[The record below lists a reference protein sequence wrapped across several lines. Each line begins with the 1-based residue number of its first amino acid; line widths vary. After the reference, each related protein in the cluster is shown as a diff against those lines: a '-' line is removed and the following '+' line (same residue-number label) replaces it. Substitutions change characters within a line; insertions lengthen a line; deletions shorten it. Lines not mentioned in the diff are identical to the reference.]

1 MGRQTSRTRV
11 WFCFLLLSTL
21 RFTPR
26 DQSSAHG
33 LPRCTAAFLF
43 PGKDWALTRDAAYDA
58 AALRGWS
65 AATVGV
71 DLTPVG
77 RRPSLPPLLPCSFD
91 PTGIPSKRNRR
102 KGHQSNTIQGRWRR
116 LSHPNPRGV
125 GAKEGRCPSIR
136 HRDEVGK
143 RCGIPPYLRGKRA
156 TINHARERFEGPNE
170 AVAMHVKNVK
180 STKENFKGVR
190 PHGPTVPTDRPQQP
204 PVQRM
209 EMNPCPVPP
218 CPSNSS
224 SEEALSKGSTVGTP
238 SEQHQVHGTSRV
250 GFGKGSQPE
259 EETTHPKRLETYVCK
274 EVLLPSFEV
283 RRQQT
288 RLLHLPS

>member
-11 WFCFLLLSTL
+11 WFGFLFLSTL

-58 AALRGWS
+58 ASLRGWS

-71 DLTPVG
+71 DLKPG
-77 RRPSLPPLLPCSFD
+77 GLRPSPPFPLLVRPNRD
-91 PTGIPSKRNRR
+91 PIETEPKKGI
-102 KGHQSNTIQGRWRR
+102 QSNTIQGWWRR

-125 GAKEGRCPSIR
+125 GAEGDRCPSIR

-156 TINHARERFEGPNE
+156 TIHHAREGFEGTNE
-170 AVAMHVKNVK
+170 TVVMHVKDVE

-190 PHGPTVPTDRPQQP
+190 PHRPTVPTDRLQQP
-204 PVQRM
+204 PVQGM
-209 EMNPCPVPP
+209 SKSPCPIPP

-224 SEEALSKGSTVGTP
+224 SEEALSNESTAGTP

-259 EETTHPKRLETYVCK
+259 AGTTHPKRLEPYVCE
-274 EVLLPSFEV
+274 EVLQTSFEV
-283 RRQQT
+283 RNQQT
-288 RLLHLPS
+288 RLLHPPS